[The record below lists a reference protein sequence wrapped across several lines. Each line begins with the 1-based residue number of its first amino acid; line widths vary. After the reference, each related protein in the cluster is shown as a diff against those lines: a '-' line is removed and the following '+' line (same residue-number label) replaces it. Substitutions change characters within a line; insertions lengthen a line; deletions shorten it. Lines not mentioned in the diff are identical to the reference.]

1 MAAGMPPGRLDPR
14 FRGGDEGGSVAAGV
28 TWLGGGPSPTTRR
41 LVERQARALGTI
53 GSEALLQTR
62 KLALLCSRAC
72 PGSIIVQTLDV
83 VRALRETAWTVVSGF
98 QSPTEQECLE
108 ILLRGGHPVIV
119 CPARSVERMRISAAW
134 KAAVAA
140 GRMLITSPFEETVR
154 RATAATAEERNR
166 FVVSLAD
173 AIFIPHAAPGGG
185 LERLCQMIPATGKRL
200 WTLADDANGRLL
212 EIGAEALC
220 PKDVRKWSE
229 L

>member
-1 MAAGMPPGRLDPR
+1 
-14 FRGGDEGGSVAAGV
+14 
-28 TWLGGGPSPTTRR
+28 
-41 LVERQARALGTI
+41 
-53 GSEALLQTR
+53 
-62 KLALLCSRAC
+62 
-72 PGSIIVQTLDV
+72 
-83 VRALRETAWTVVSGF
+83 
-98 QSPTEQECLE
+98 
-108 ILLRGGHPVIV
+108 
-119 CPARSVERMRISAAW
+119 MRISAAW

-140 GRMLITSPFEETVR
+140 GRMLLISPFENTVR

-200 WTLADDANGRLL
+200 WTLADDANGRLM

-220 PKDVRKWSE
+220 PKDMRKWSE